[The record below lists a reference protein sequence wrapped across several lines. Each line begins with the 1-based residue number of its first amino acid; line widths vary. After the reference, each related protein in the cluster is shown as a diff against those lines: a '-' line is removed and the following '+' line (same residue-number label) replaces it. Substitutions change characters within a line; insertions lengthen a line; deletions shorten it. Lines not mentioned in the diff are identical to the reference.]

1 MTSQR
6 SPNAAASMLALRDTP
21 SERRASLPRGPATS
35 SSTLRRR
42 RPRRQQAKATKSA
55 AKSTSQS
62 LRYRSRSRSRRKEKE
77 KEKDNHLRKDLVIPT
92 LYVDEPVVVAS
103 TGFRG
108 SDNEDLEF
116 IPASIEL
123 ICELYGKGV
132 YKGKVSVLGSSLS
145 SSSSSS
151 SSRRNKGGSS
161 KAMGRNA
168 KLDVSCISTEAKGD
182 DDVEGNFEATMLVLP
197 EELQTKIRT
206 FRVLFAL
213 ARGLPIVT
221 ERWVHDSLERGTI
234 SEWFA
239 FRAQRYKHLPLF
251 EPSNIMARCR
261 IFVGNVNKKISLALV
276 KQLCELVGGKVVEDI
291 SQCTMALFGTR
302 RTTLCGRRTAPL
314 YRTRWPRAR

>member
-1 MTSQR
+1 
-6 SPNAAASMLALRDTP
+6 
-21 SERRASLPRGPATS
+21 
-35 SSTLRRR
+35 
-42 RPRRQQAKATKSA
+42 
-55 AKSTSQS
+55 
-62 LRYRSRSRSRRKEKE
+62 
-77 KEKDNHLRKDLVIPT
+77 
-92 LYVDEPVVVAS
+92 
-103 TGFRG
+103 
-108 SDNEDLEF
+108 
-116 IPASIEL
+116 
-123 ICELYGKGV
+123 
-132 YKGKVSVLGSSLS
+132 
-145 SSSSSS
+145 
-151 SSRRNKGGSS
+151 
-161 KAMGRNA
+161 
-168 KLDVSCISTEAKGD
+168 STEAKGD

-291 SQCTMALFGTR
+291 SQCTMALFGSEKDYFMWQKD
-302 RTTLCGRRTAPL
+302 RTLFYRDKVAKGKMSEIQQEKAQDTERAYALKLANLGQLCTLS
-314 YRTRWPRAR
+314 